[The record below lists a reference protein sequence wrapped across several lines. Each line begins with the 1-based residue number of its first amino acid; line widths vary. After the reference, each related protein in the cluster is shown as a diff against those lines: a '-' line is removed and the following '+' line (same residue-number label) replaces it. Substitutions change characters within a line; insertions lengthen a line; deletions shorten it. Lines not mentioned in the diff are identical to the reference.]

1 MKRILTNVN
10 YYFTQFYKKTI
21 DSFNG
26 FFYIYLCKRDN
37 KEVTMNLQQINHF
50 IMTNTNIEVLDLII
64 QEAKERIHTLA
75 NKNKKVAKPKKV
87 AVKVEEKKEENVW
100 DKMTNK
106 QKIEHLKKLVNNG
119 SGKKNP
125 LTGNKLIDDATE
137 ISAISDRFMNVV
149 HRLENHW
156 FNEDM
161 GDSAAFDDFIN
172 TNQYDI
178 VKDILNGGKI
188 NEMVKEYKECM

>member
-1 MKRILTNVN
+1 
-10 YYFTQFYKKTI
+10 
-21 DSFNG
+21 
-26 FFYIYLCKRDN
+26 
-37 KEVTMNLQQINHF
+37 
-50 IMTNTNIEVLDLII
+50 MTNTNIEVLDLII
-64 QEAKERIHTLA
+64 QEAKERIHNLA

-137 ISAISDRFMNVV
+137 IDAICGRFVNVT
-149 HRLENHW
+149 HRLENYW
-156 FNEDM
+156 FDNDF
-161 GDSAAFDDFIN
+161 GSSAAFDDFIN
-172 TNQYDI
+172 TNQDDI
-178 VKDILNGGKI
+178 IKDILNGSKI

>member
-1 MKRILTNVN
+1 
-10 YYFTQFYKKTI
+10 
-21 DSFNG
+21 
-26 FFYIYLCKRDN
+26 
-37 KEVTMNLQQINHF
+37 MNLQQVNHF

-64 QEAKERIHTLA
+64 QEAKERIHNLA

-137 ISAISDRFMNVV
+137 IDAICSRFVNVT
-149 HRLENHW
+149 HRLENYW
-156 FNEDM
+156 FDNDF
-161 GDSAAFDDFIN
+161 GTSAAFDDFIN
-172 TNQYDI
+172 TNQDDI
-178 VKDILNGGKI
+178 IKDILNGGKI

>member
-1 MKRILTNVN
+1 
-10 YYFTQFYKKTI
+10 
-21 DSFNG
+21 
-26 FFYIYLCKRDN
+26 
-37 KEVTMNLQQINHF
+37 MNLQQINHF
-50 IMTNTNIEVLDLII
+50 IMTNTNIETLDLII
-64 QEAKERIHTLA
+64 QEAKERIHALA

-87 AVKVEEKKEENVW
+87 AVKVEKKEEENVW
-100 DKMTNK
+100 DKMTDK

-137 ISAISDRFMNVV
+137 IDAISDRFMNVV
-149 HRLENHW
+149 KRLENHW
-156 FNEDM
+156 YNEDM
-161 GDSAAFDDFIN
+161 GDSSAFDDFIN
-172 TNQYDI
+172 SYQDDI

>member
-1 MKRILTNVN
+1 
-10 YYFTQFYKKTI
+10 
-21 DSFNG
+21 
-26 FFYIYLCKRDN
+26 
-37 KEVTMNLQQINHF
+37 
-50 IMTNTNIEVLDLII
+50 MTNTNIEVLDLII
-64 QEAKERIHTLA
+64 QEAKERIHNLA

-106 QKIEHLKKLVNNG
+106 QKIEYLKKLVNNG

-137 ISAISDRFMNVV
+137 IDAICGRFVNVT
-149 HRLENHW
+149 HRLENYW
-156 FNEDM
+156 FDNDF
-161 GDSAAFDDFIN
+161 GSSAAFDDFIN
-172 TNQYDI
+172 TNQDDI
-178 VKDILNGGKI
+178 IKDILNGSKI

>member
-1 MKRILTNVN
+1 MNKIFNYNLHFSRIV
-10 YYFTQFYKKTI
+10 FTTPKKKATKKT
-21 DSFNG
+21 
-26 FFYIYLCKRDN
+26 
-37 KEVTMNLQQINHF
+37 VT
-50 IMTNTNIEVLDLII
+50 
-64 QEAKERIHTLA
+64 K
-75 NKNKKVAKPKKV
+75 KKVTKPKKV

-100 DKMTNK
+100 DKMTDK

-137 ISAISDRFMNVV
+137 IDAICGRFVNVV

-156 FNEDM
+156 FNEDC
-161 GDSAAFDDFIN
+161 GESAAFDDFIISY
-172 TNQYDI
+172 QDDI
-178 VKDILNGGKI
+178 IKDVLNGVKI